1 MSKQQPKAK
10 VLRIGLFQNNRI
22 IEERLLR
29 APRPVTIGSDFKRNT
44 FVVPASDLPKTQ
56 TVFDVKN
63 GQYILNITKGMTGR
77 VKIGDSIDTLQDL
90 IQKGKAQK
98 SGTGYAIALE
108 QNAQGRVAIGE
119 ATLLF
124 QFVTPPPPR
133 PKPVLP
139 ASMRGGWVQGL
150 DKILVLSTS
159 ITAIL
164 LIGFVAFLELQEW
177 PEPLESKQIIT
188 DKFVQIL
195 VEDTEEPTPVEP
207 VETAEDGEGE
217 PVEEAAPEPAP
228 SKDPPKEE
236 PKEEEAGGDE
246 KAGDEKSADELAKL
260 EAERK
265 RRLAEEVQN
274 KTILGQIG
282 SVSTDG
288 SSGGLVDV
296 LSEGAGRT
304 SMDDAF
310 AGSTGIKTGVVG
322 AEKSGLRSSGSADG
336 DGTGGAVGVGDI
348 GPSKGAKEAG
358 KGVKTVEKQ
367 AAKVKA
373 NVRIKG
379 PTQTVGGKL
388 DANDISKK
396 LKLKQSQFQ
405 KCYERE
411 LKKNPK
417 AGGKVVVVF
426 VIGSAGRVTSAKAT
440 ADSVGG
446 GVGSCIADT
455 IGRIRFGRPQGGDVT
470 VSKSFVF
477 SSGG

>member
-44 FVVPASDLPKTQ
+44 FVLPASDLPKTQ

-322 AEKSGLRSSGSADG
+322 AEKSGLRS
-336 DGTGGAVGVGDI
+336 
-348 GPSKGAKEAG
+348 
-358 KGVKTVEKQ
+358 
-367 AAKVKA
+367 
-373 NVRIKG
+373 
-379 PTQTVGGKL
+379 
-388 DANDISKK
+388 
-396 LKLKQSQFQ
+396 
-405 KCYERE
+405 
-411 LKKNPK
+411 
-417 AGGKVVVVF
+417 
-426 VIGSAGRVTSAKAT
+426 
-440 ADSVGG
+440 
-446 GVGSCIADT
+446 
-455 IGRIRFGRPQGGDVT
+455 
-470 VSKSFVF
+470 
-477 SSGG
+477 